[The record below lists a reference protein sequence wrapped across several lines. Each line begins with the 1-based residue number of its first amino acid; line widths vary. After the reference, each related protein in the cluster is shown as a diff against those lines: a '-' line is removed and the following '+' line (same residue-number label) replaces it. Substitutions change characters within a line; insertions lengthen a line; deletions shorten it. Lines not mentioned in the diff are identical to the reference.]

1 MFHLISSEALL
12 TFTVN
17 LTFNSPLAN
26 NLTPASSF
34 LTKPDDF
41 NVSIVTSLPSSNQR
55 KIVKALGLGKVNSTV
70 VLPDNAATRGALLK
84 IAHLI
89 SVEEVNK

>member
-1 MFHLISSEALL
+1 MDLKVTLIKSVAHR
-12 TFTVN
+12 
-17 LTFNSPLAN
+17 
-26 NLTPASSF
+26 
-34 LTKPDDF
+34 
-41 NVSIVTSLPSSNQR
+41 LPKQR

-70 VLPDNAATRGALLK
+70 VLPDNSATRGALMK

>member
-1 MFHLISSEALL
+1 MDLKVTLIKSVAHR
-12 TFTVN
+12 
-17 LTFNSPLAN
+17 
-26 NLTPASSF
+26 
-34 LTKPDDF
+34 
-41 NVSIVTSLPSSNQR
+41 LPKQR

-70 VLPDNAATRGALLK
+70 VFPDNAATRGALLK

>member
-1 MFHLISSEALL
+1 MDLKVTLIKSVAHR
-12 TFTVN
+12 
-17 LTFNSPLAN
+17 
-26 NLTPASSF
+26 
-34 LTKPDDF
+34 
-41 NVSIVTSLPSSNQR
+41 LPKQI

>member
-1 MFHLISSEALL
+1 MDLKVTLIKSVAHR
-12 TFTVN
+12 
-17 LTFNSPLAN
+17 
-26 NLTPASSF
+26 
-34 LTKPDDF
+34 
-41 NVSIVTSLPSSNQR
+41 LPKQR

-70 VLPDNAATRGALLK
+70 VLTDNAATRGALLK

>member
-1 MFHLISSEALL
+1 MDLKVTLIKSVAHR
-12 TFTVN
+12 
-17 LTFNSPLAN
+17 
-26 NLTPASSF
+26 
-34 LTKPDDF
+34 
-41 NVSIVTSLPSSNQR
+41 LPKQR

-70 VLPDNAATRGALLK
+70 VLPDNAAPRGALLK

>member
-1 MFHLISSEALL
+1 MDLKVTLIKSVAHR
-12 TFTVN
+12 
-17 LTFNSPLAN
+17 
-26 NLTPASSF
+26 
-34 LTKPDDF
+34 
-41 NVSIVTSLPSSNQR
+41 LPKQR

-70 VLPDNAATRGALLK
+70 VLPDNAVTRGALLK

>member
-1 MFHLISSEALL
+1 MDLKVTLIKSVAQR
-12 TFTVN
+12 
-17 LTFNSPLAN
+17 
-26 NLTPASSF
+26 
-34 LTKPDDF
+34 
-41 NVSIVTSLPSSNQR
+41 LPKQR

>member
-1 MFHLISSEALL
+1 MTELKVTLIRSVAHR
-12 TFTVN
+12 
-17 LTFNSPLAN
+17 
-26 NLTPASSF
+26 
-34 LTKPDDF
+34 
-41 NVSIVTSLPSSNQR
+41 LPNQ
-55 KIVKALGLGKVNSTV
+55 KQVVKSLGLGRIGSTA

>member
-1 MFHLISSEALL
+1 MDLKVTLIKSVAHR
-12 TFTVN
+12 
-17 LTFNSPLAN
+17 
-26 NLTPASSF
+26 
-34 LTKPDDF
+34 
-41 NVSIVTSLPSSNQR
+41 LPKQR

-70 VLPDNAATRGALLK
+70 VLPDNVATRGALLK

>member
-1 MFHLISSEALL
+1 MDLKVTLIKSVAHR
-12 TFTVN
+12 
-17 LTFNSPLAN
+17 
-26 NLTPASSF
+26 
-34 LTKPDDF
+34 
-41 NVSIVTSLPSSNQR
+41 LPKQR
-55 KIVKALGLGKVNSTV
+55 KIVKALGLGKVNITV

>member
-1 MFHLISSEALL
+1 MDLKVTLIKSVAHR
-12 TFTVN
+12 
-17 LTFNSPLAN
+17 
-26 NLTPASSF
+26 
-34 LTKPDDF
+34 
-41 NVSIVTSLPSSNQR
+41 LPKQR

-70 VLPDNAATRGALLK
+70 VLPDNAATRGAVLK

>member
-1 MFHLISSEALL
+1 MDLKVTLIKSVAHR
-12 TFTVN
+12 
-17 LTFNSPLAN
+17 
-26 NLTPASSF
+26 
-34 LTKPDDF
+34 
-41 NVSIVTSLPSSNQR
+41 LPKQR
-55 KIVKALGLGKVNSTV
+55 KIVKAIGLGKVNSTV